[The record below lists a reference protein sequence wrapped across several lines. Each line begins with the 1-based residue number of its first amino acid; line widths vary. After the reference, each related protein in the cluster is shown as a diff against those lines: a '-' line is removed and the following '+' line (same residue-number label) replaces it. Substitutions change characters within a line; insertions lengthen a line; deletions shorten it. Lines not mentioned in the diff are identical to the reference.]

1 MKSVFQKCLIALL
14 AILWGVSSVQAQSVN
29 MSRYITLTVEKG
41 ADILLDIAADAA
53 NTPIKI
59 VSGDKEQT
67 ITVGTLWTGVKSYT
81 AGDATMT
88 VYGDAL
94 KLDCSKNG
102 AKVTGLN
109 TSSNAQLQLLFCY
122 KDSISS
128 LDLSNNEDLKSLHC
142 FGDKLTSL
150 DVSKNKQLQW
160 LKCHDNRLTT
170 IDVSHNTQLKYMTC
184 YGNDFTTAA
193 LDNIYCLLPDR
204 VGQKAGEIQ
213 PLLNASSPEKNKVLA
228 TNGNNAIARNWKV
241 QYSQNSSVITGFTG
255 TKQCGGGSGVNMD
268 RYITLTVVSGEEINL
283 NLFADA
289 DNTPIKIVSGTKEQT
304 ITVGASWT
312 GMNKYIAD
320 GSTMTV
326 YGNVQKFSCGGNG
339 KNITGLDVSHNSQL
353 TILYCD
359 KNAIIS
365 LNVSGNTELK
375 NLDCKENAI
384 ASLDLSN
391 CKQLKW
397 VYCNKNALTS
407 LNVSKCEQ
415 LELLKCYENK
425 LTSLDVGNNAMLKML
440 SCEENALT
448 SLDVSRNTE
457 LISLYCQQN
466 SISSLNLGSNTKLR
480 ILFCYENALNSLDVS
495 KCTQLE
501 WLYCADNPI
510 SILDISHNKHLN
522 TLYCYGNSFT
532 TAALDD
538 IYCSLPD
545 RKGKSKGDIAP
556 LLNASSAD
564 KSKVLATNGNNAA
577 VKGWKAIYYEGNS
590 EITGFTG
597 TKQCGGG
604 SGVNMDRYITLTVDK
619 GKEISLSVYASAD
632 NTPIKIVSGDKEY
645 TFNTG
650 AGWTKMSKYTAGAGT
665 MTIYGNVWQFN
676 CRDNAANITG
686 LDASHNA
693 KLQTLICNNNAI
705 ASLNVSGN
713 TELIGL
719 YCLGNAL
726 TTLDVS
732 KNMKLANLYC
742 YENSLT
748 TLDIGNNTE
757 LAFLDCRSNKLT
769 SLDVSKNKKLK
780 NLDCRS
786 NKLTAIDL
794 SNNTELE
801 SFHCSENAL
810 STLDL
815 SHNSELNSL
824 YCYGNNFTT
833 AALDDI
839 YCSLPSR
846 GGQAIIGLIQP
857 LLNASSPDKDKV
869 LATNGNNAATKN
881 WALTYYENDAEITGF
896 TGTYQCGGGTGID
909 EAKDSPS
916 LAIYPNPVKDVL
928 NIATDKP
935 VPNIRIYNVY
945 GTEVAHATDTNS
957 INVSHLPA
965 GVYMVRA
972 DGKTTRIIKE

>member
-1 MKSVFQKCLIALL
+1 MKSVFQKILIALL
-14 AILWGVSSVQAQSVN
+14 AILWGISSVQAQSVN

-53 NTPIKI
+53 STPIKI

-67 ITVGTLWTGVKSYT
+67 ITVGTSWTGVKSYT

-109 TSSNAQLQLLFCY
+109 TSSNAQLQVLFCY

-128 LDLSNNEDLKSLHC
+128 LDLSNNEELKSLHC

-204 VGQKAGEIQ
+204 AGQKAGEIQ

-241 QYSQNSSVITGFTG
+241 QYSQNGSLITGFTG

-268 RYITLTVVSGEEINL
+268 RYITLTVVSGEEISL
-283 NLFADA
+283 NFFADA

-304 ITVGASWT
+304 ITVGTSWT
-312 GMNKYIAD
+312 GMNKYITD

-425 LTSLDVGNNAMLKML
+425 LTSLDVSNNAMLKML
-440 SCEENALT
+440 YCEENALT

-466 SISSLNLGSNTKLR
+466 SISSLNLGGNTKLR

-510 SILDISHNKHLN
+510 STLDISHNKHLN

-545 RKGKSKGDIAP
+545 RKGKSKGGIAP

-577 VKGWKAIYYEGNS
+577 IRGWKAIYYEGNS

-619 GKEISLSVYASAD
+619 GKDISLSVYASAD

-676 CRDNAANITG
+676 CHDNASNITG
-686 LDASHNA
+686 FDASHNA

-769 SLDVSKNKKLK
+769 SLNVSKNKKLK
-780 NLDCRS
+780 MLDCRA
-786 NKLTAIDL
+786 NKLTAIDV

-824 YCYGNNFTT
+824 YCYGNNFST

-839 YCSLPSR
+839 YCSLPNR

-869 LATNGNNAATKN
+869 LATNGKNAATKN

-896 TGTYQCGGGTGID
+896 TGTHQCGGGTGIE
-909 EAKDSPS
+909 EAGDFP
-916 LAIYPNPVKDVL
+916 AFAVYPNPVKDIL
-928 NIATDKP
+928 NIVADKP
-935 VPNIRIYNVY
+935 VHSIRIYNVY